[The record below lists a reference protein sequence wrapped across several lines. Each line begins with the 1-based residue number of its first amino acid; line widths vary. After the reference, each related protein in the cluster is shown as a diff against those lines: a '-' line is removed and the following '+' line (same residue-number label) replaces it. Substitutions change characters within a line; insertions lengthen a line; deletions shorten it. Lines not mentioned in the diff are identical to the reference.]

1 MSAHPERSLS
11 RRSLLAGG
19 SAAVALASG
28 LSAPEAFGTDVHD
41 GATHDSPGDIAG
53 AVPTDTASV
62 DLHWLDGAPSVT
74 TGAAFGVPWPRGALP
89 AQPALALADSTGQ
102 PVPVQS
108 WPLAYW
114 PDGSVKWTGH
124 AVDSSATAAGFRL
137 ALGTPASPANPVTA
151 VRHGDTVTLANGVM
165 KAVIGARG
173 PVLVKTLTRGT
184 RLTAND
190 GRLTLLLQDR
200 PDGDDGEPGAE
211 ARRSEWTGYAD
222 SAEIEQSGPVRAVV
236 KVTGHFRRSGYD
248 DRHDDDRSAL
258 PWTARLYLSS
268 GAESLRI
275 VHNFIWDADIQ
286 HDFVRGLGLRMT
298 VPMADDAHNRHIRFG
313 TASGGVWG
321 EPVRVLTGLRRDPGA
336 AVRAAQ
342 VAGTATPPISQWSTQ
357 VQAGY
362 QNLALW
368 NDFTLFQGDPDH
380 FAVWKRA
387 SSDGSWLKHAGHGAR
402 ASGFGYVGGVS
413 GGLGFGLRDF
423 WQRFPRGLDVRGAA
437 GSTATVTVWSWS
449 PLGGAMDL
457 RHYDTVAHGLD
468 LAYED
473 VQAGFSTPEGMAR
486 SSDFELWAFDATPS
500 RDRIRDLSTT
510 LTAQPQLVAAPQWYH
525 GAGVFGRW
533 SLPDRSTPARAAL
546 EDSLA
551 SDVAF
556 YRKEVDQRQFYGFWN
571 YGDVMHTYDPDRHTW
586 RYDVGGYAWD
596 NAELGTDGMLWYAF
610 LRSGD
615 PGAFRLAR
623 AMTQHVSEVDV
634 HHTGRFAGL
643 GSRHNVS
650 HWGDGA
656 KEARVG
662 ESFTKRFAYYLT
674 ADELLGDLIRTSLQA
689 DDTLTRID
697 PLREVLPPQTL
708 APARVRIGPDWYA
721 LVSNWMTEWERTGEV
736 HWRDR
741 ILTGMADIATL
752 PAGLFTGEA
761 GGAVGFDPKTGHIVG
776 FGKGDFD
783 GGYNL
788 SMAFCG
794 EQILWE
800 ALDLLGGDPA
810 ATAFRNTLIDFG
822 HYAQATSAEK
832 IARYGRD
839 FNPGLFKTIY
849 SRVTAW
855 AGEQLGDASI
865 RQRGWAAFT
874 SDPSGKPWPSA
885 VPVGGTAVPE
895 PITEIPGTTVAT
907 NDAAQRN
914 LAIISLLAIAPGE
927 AP

>member
-1 MSAHPERSLS
+1 MTALPDRSLT
-11 RRSLLAGG
+11 RRTLLTRG
-19 SAAVALASG
+19 SAAAALAAG
-28 LSAPEAFGTDVHD
+28 LPLPDAFAAGAPGVAPADVHI
-41 GATHDSPGDIAG
+41 DS
-53 AVPTDTASV
+53 TAAE
-62 DLHWLDGAPSVT
+62 LHWLDGAPAAT
-74 TGAAFGVPWPRGALP
+74 TGAAFGIPWQRGALS
-89 AQPALALADSTGQ
+89 ARMALALADSAGQ

-124 AVDSSATAAGFRL
+124 AIDPSATAAGFRL
-137 ALGTPASPANPVTA
+137 AAGTPASPANPVTA
-151 VRHGDTVTLANGVM
+151 VRHGDTVTLSNGVVQ
-165 KAVIGARG
+165 AVLGVRG
-173 PVLVKTLTRGT
+173 PTLVTSLTRGS
-184 RLTAND
+184 RLTAQD
-190 GRLTLLLQDR
+190 GRLVLLLQDQ
-200 PDGDDGEPGAE
+200 PDGDDGEPGSGAH
-211 ARRSEWTGYAD
+211 RCEWTGFAE

-236 KVTGHFRRSGYD
+236 KITGRFRRSGGDGRD
-248 DRHDDDRSAL
+248 DRDGRDGRDHDGRSIL
-258 PWTARLYLSS
+258 PWTARVYLSS
-268 GAESLRI
+268 GGESLRI
-275 VHNFIWDADIQ
+275 VHDFIWDADAQ
-286 HDFVRGLGLRMT
+286 KDFVRGLGLRMT

-336 AVRAAQ
+336 AVRATQ
-342 VAGTATPPISQWSTQ
+342 VAGTATPPVSQWAAT

-380 FAVWKRA
+380 FSIWKRTT
-387 SSDGSWLKHAGHGAR
+387 SDGSWLKHAGKGVR
-402 ASGFGYVGGVS
+402 ASGFGYVGGIS

-437 GSTATVTVWSWS
+437 GPAATVTAWSWS

-486 SSDFELWAFDATPS
+486 SSDFELWVFDATPS

-510 LTAQPQLVAAPQWYH
+510 LTAQPQLVASPQWYH

-533 SLPDRSTPARAAL
+533 SLPDRSTAARAAL

-551 SDVAF
+551 ADVAF
-556 YRKEVDQRQFYGFWN
+556 YRKEVDQREFYGFWH
-571 YGDVMHTYDPDRHTW
+571 YGDVMHTYDADRHTW

-596 NAELGTDGMLWYAF
+596 NAELGTDAMLWYAF

-656 KEARVG
+656 KEARVS

-674 ADELLGDLIRTSLQA
+674 ADELLGDLIRTSLQV

-721 LVSNWMTEWERTGEV
+721 LVSNWMTEWERTGDV
-736 HWRDR
+736 RWRDK
-741 ILTGMADIATL
+741 ILTGMADIAKL

-788 SMAFCG
+788 AMAFCG

-800 ALDLLGGDPA
+800 ALNLLGDDPA
-810 ATAFRNTLIDFG
+810 AVAFRGTLIDFA
-822 HYAQATSAEK
+822 HYVQSTSAEK

-839 FNPGLFKTIY
+839 FNPNVFKTIY

-855 AGEQLGDASI
+855 GGEQLGDASL

-874 SDPSGKPWPSA
+874 SDPSGKPWPAA
-885 VPVGGTAVPE
+885 VAVGGTAVPE
-895 PITEIPGTTVAT
+895 PITEIPATIAT

-914 LAIISLLAIAPGE
+914 LAIISLLAIAPQE